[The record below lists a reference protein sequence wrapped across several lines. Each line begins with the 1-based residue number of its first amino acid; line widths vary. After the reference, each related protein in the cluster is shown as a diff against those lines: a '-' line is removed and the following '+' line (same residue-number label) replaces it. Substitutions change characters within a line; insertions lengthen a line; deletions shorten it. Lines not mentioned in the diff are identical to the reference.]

1 LEEEYE
7 ESVSVR
13 RFRGHREAVSAPQAL
28 QRIQLGLVDQ
38 VAEGGPAGTSD
49 KAASQPT
56 EQQPH
61 GHARWACS
69 HSQSDTE
76 LHATGAGCYSAY
88 YARNRADGA
97 AGFPGVMTGADMDRA
112 AIWALQNH

>member
-1 LEEEYE
+1 MEEKNK

-13 RFRGHREAVSAPQAL
+13 KLRGHCEPVSAPQAL

-38 VAEGGPAGTSD
+38 VTEGGSAGTSD

-61 GHARWACS
+61 DHARWACS
-69 HSQSDTE
+69 HAQSDTE
-76 LHATGAGCYSAY
+76 LHATDAGCHSAY
-88 YARNRADGA
+88 YTRNRAGSA

>member
-1 LEEEYE
+1 M
-7 ESVSVR
+7 
-13 RFRGHREAVSAPQAL
+13 
-28 QRIQLGLVDQ
+28 VDQ

-61 GHARWACS
+61 GHARRACS
-69 HSQSDTE
+69 HAQSDTE
-76 LHATGAGCYSAY
+76 LHTTGAGRHSACYP
-88 YARNRADGA
+88 RNRAGGA